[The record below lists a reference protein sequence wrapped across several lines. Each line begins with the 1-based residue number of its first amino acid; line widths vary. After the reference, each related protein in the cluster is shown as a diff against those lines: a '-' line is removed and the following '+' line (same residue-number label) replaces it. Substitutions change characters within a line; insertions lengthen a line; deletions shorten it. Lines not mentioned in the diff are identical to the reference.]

1 MRTFLREG
9 ALHKICRKG
18 PKKYQFL
25 LFNDALMYC
34 SFIPN
39 STRLSFHRMLALSFV
54 KINNVED
61 TPQVQFAFQI
71 TSPQKSFTV
80 YARSIEEK
88 QSWMQEILSAIK
100 TLQTN
105 KPNAKELAPVGVPDN
120 DAKQCMRCEKNF
132 SIINRRHHCR
142 NCGLVIC
149 SSCSSHK
156 YLTNYDKNVRVC
168 AICNQELDQ
177 SVPPLHSKSG
187 VHRTDSTR
195 STSSDENSTTP
206 LGSDSDVL

>member
-9 ALHKICRKG
+9 LLHKICRKG

-39 STRLSFHRMLALSFV
+39 SQRLSFHRMLALSFV
-54 KINNVED
+54 KINNLED
-61 TPQVQFAFQI
+61 TSQVQFAFQI
-71 TSPQKSFTV
+71 SSPQKSFTV
-80 YARSIEEK
+80 YGRSPEEK
-88 QSWMQEILSAIK
+88 LSWMQDINNAIK

-105 KPNAKELAPVGVPDN
+105 KLNAKELAPVWVPDN
-120 DAKQCMRCEKNF
+120 DAKQCMRCEKSF

-156 YLTNYDKNVRVC
+156 YPLTNYGKSVRVC
-168 AICNQELDQ
+168 AICYHELSQEIPKLAAVRR
-177 SVPPLHSKSG
+177 S
-187 VHRTDSTR
+187 DSTR
-195 STSSDENSTTP
+195 STSSSDEIASSTE
-206 LGSDSDVL
+206 SDILIQ

>member
-9 ALHKICRKG
+9 ALHKICRKS

-39 STRLSFHRMLALSFV
+39 STRLSFHRMLALAFV

-88 QSWMQEILSAIK
+88 QSWMQEILNAIK

-105 KPNAKELAPVGVPDN
+105 KPNSKELAPVWVPDN

-132 SIINRRHHCR
+132 SLINRRHHCR

-156 YLTNYDKNVRVC
+156 YPLTNYGKNVRVC
-168 AICNQELDQ
+168 AICYQELEQ
-177 SVPPLHSKSG
+177 AVPPHAKNP
-187 VHRTDSTR
+187 HRTDSTR
-195 STSSDENSTTP
+195 STSSDENSVAT
-206 LGSDSDVL
+206 LGSDTDVL